1 MLLIQIKFAL
11 LLDRRFSTWGT
22 REVRGGAQNVEI
34 TDTIWFGVRK
44 YQQVEKPCIRSL
56 RLALKTYI
64 N

>member
-1 MLLIQIKFAL
+1 MLLIQMKFAL

-22 REVRGGAQNVEI
+22 REVRGGAQNV
-34 TDTIWFGVRK
+34 DTIWFGVRK